1 VVVFE
6 LAAAAQQAEG
16 VHVENLCGK
25 GVSQSTAL
33 PALADD
39 ATLFSVATDPLAVNR
54 RAAEH
59 ELKKRGDRL
68 HVLHY
73 LLAHVVGPC
82 ASHIED
88 ATRAPATDDTDTG
101 AVPLL
106 TLAVCNARALY
117 AYNEAILCQMQ
128 THMLGTDPLVF
139 EQVRMWNALA
149 WTCPHMPAVLGA
161 LIFWWLATAHHGVF
175 DMVLTTE
182 TAHSWWRFEGRFD
195 MLRDIVE
202 AYVVDVANSDVHATL
217 ALAANRLGVLAYMVL
232 FRDEALM
239 RIESMPRVAC
249 ITKDSKEHI
258 RAHMPA
264 AKRTTKDLPPVS
276 VDATMANSS

>member
-1 VVVFE
+1 MS
-6 LAAAAQQAEG
+6 A
-16 VHVENLCGK
+16 
-25 GVSQSTAL
+25 
-33 PALADD
+33 D

-59 ELKKRGDRL
+59 ELKKSGDRL

-82 ASHIED
+82 ASHIGD
-88 ATRAPATDDTDTG
+88 ATRAPATDGADIG

-106 TLAVCNARALY
+106 TLAVNNARALY
-117 AYNEAILCQMQ
+117 AYNEAILSRMQ
-128 THMLGTDPLVF
+128 THMMGTDPLVF

-161 LIFWWLATAHHGVF
+161 LIFWWLATVHHGVF

-182 TAHSWWRFEGRFD
+182 EPHSWWRFNGRFD

-202 AYVVDVANSDVHATL
+202 AYVVDVANSDVQATL
-217 ALAANRLGVLAYMVL
+217 SLATCRFGALTYMVL

-239 RIESMPRVAC
+239 RVESMPRTAR
-249 ITKDSKEHI
+249 IAKDDKEYI
-258 RAHMPA
+258 RTHLPA
-264 AKRTTKDLPPVS
+264 AKRTTKELPPVS